1 MMPTSGCQDKRFQSC
16 TLSLSG
22 PVGRGGW
29 GHGVGMGWD
38 RDRWGETGWMLGGV
52 GIRGG
57 CGARDREGW
66 VHRYATCM
74 MGVGWVSERWSE

>member
-1 MMPTSGCQDKRFQSC
+1 MGQ
-16 TLSLSG
+16 LIE
-22 PVGRGGW
+22 VGGGMGW
-29 GHGVGMGWD
+29 GWD

-66 VHRYATCM
+66 VRRYATYVCWEWA
-74 MGVGWVSERWSE
+74 G